1 MESTWKF
8 TPARNELLRN
18 VLHKQIVPRP
28 CPKTGCKAPDGGHV
42 AGGMSC
48 NKPED
53 HGQVVSEAS
62 VWARLRVFH
71 EQAKLS
77 GPIDLAFYKQCL
89 NRWKIL
95 CKGCSGKHDDGPYAH
110 SNTTM

>member
-1 MESTWKF
+1 MKIVWK
-8 TPARNELLRN
+8 TADQHL
-18 VLHKQIVPRP
+18 VKALHKQIVPGP
-28 CPKTGCKAPDGGHV
+28 CPRKGCEAPDGGHV

-62 VWARLRVFH
+62 VWARLRVFY

-77 GPIDLAFYKQCL
+77 GPIDLAFYNQCL
-89 NRWKIL
+89 TRWKTL
-95 CKGCSGKHDDGPYAH
+95 CKGCSDCHDKADPQAH